1 MRGWAVA
8 VGAMA
13 SLLVATSPAR
23 AGVYTDDLSKCL
35 VKSTSAGDQKALVFW
50 IFMAMARHPDVKA
63 YANITEPRRDEGDKT
78 VAGIF
83 QRLLTADCRPEAVAA
98 LKYEGT
104 GALEPAF
111 SVLGQVAM
119 RGLMS
124 EPGVEKGMTGVGAY
138 VDETKFEALFKDAGL
153 SPAPSK

>member
-1 MRGWAVA
+1 M
-8 VGAMA
+8 
-13 SLLVATSPAR
+13 
-23 AGVYTDDLSKCL
+23 
-35 VKSTSAGDQKALVFW
+35 
-50 IFMAMARHPDVKA
+50 
-63 YANITEPRRDEGDKT
+63 
-78 VAGIF
+78 
-83 QRLLTADCRPEAVAA
+83 AA